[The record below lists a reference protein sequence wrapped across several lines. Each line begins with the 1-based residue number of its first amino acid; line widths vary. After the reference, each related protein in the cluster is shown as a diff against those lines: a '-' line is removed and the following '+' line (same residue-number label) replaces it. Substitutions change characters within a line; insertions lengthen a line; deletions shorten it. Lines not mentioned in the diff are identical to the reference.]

1 MTKEERILEIL
12 GKEWEM
18 FHNVNGEER
27 ASCQNNKA
35 MFIAMRRGQYDIW
48 SEEVLASYEKD
59 LDRARDEGRNI
70 AREKYINMMKSTDPE
85 GYEIA
90 KRELPEYSEEKIRLT
105 NEIWKIMGRQTA
117 EMREKYPVVSST
129 GRPLYAKDEANG
141 ATSVETYQ
149 KGELLTYSEE
159 TLELLLKEIQ
169 DMEANGEAF
178 AFAVQENSV
187 KNLGY
192 ASLDEAEKSMKE
204 ILLRRM
210 QQ

>member
-27 ASCQNNKA
+27 ASCQNNKP
-35 MFIAMRRGQYDIW
+35 MFVAMRRGQYDIW
-48 SEEVLASYEKD
+48 SEEALASYEND

-70 AREKYINMMKSTDPE
+70 AREKYINMMKSTDPA

-90 KRELPEYSEEKIRLT
+90 KAELPEYSEEKVRLT
-105 NEIWKIMGRQTA
+105 DEIWGILGRQTA
-117 EMREKYPVVSST
+117 EMREKYPIVSST
-129 GRPLYAKDEANG
+129 GRPLYAKDEAYG
-141 ATSVETYQ
+141 DTSVETYQ
-149 KGELLTYSEE
+149 KGELLTYSAE
-159 TLELLLKEIQ
+159 TLKLLLKEIK
-169 DMEANGEAF
+169 DMEARGESF
-178 AFAVQENSV
+178 AFDVQENSG

-192 ASLDEAEKSMKE
+192 ASMDEAEKGMRE

-210 QQ
+210 QK